1 MSRAA
6 RALVGRHD
14 WTTFCS
20 ASEPAETRVR
30 EMRSARVFRRGDF
43 VELELVAE
51 GFLRGLARSIAG
63 ALADVGRGVR
73 PPEWVGDVL
82 QARDR
87 RQAPR
92 TAPAGGLT
100 LMEVI
105 Y

>member
-1 MSRAA
+1 
-6 RALVGRHD
+6 VG
-14 WTTFCS
+14 
-20 ASEPAETRVR
+20 A
-30 EMRSARVFRRGDF
+30 
-43 VELELVAE
+43 
-51 GFLRGLARSIAG
+51 
-63 ALADVGRGVR
+63 
-73 PPEWVGDVL
+73 VL